1 MRATLLL
8 LTACCALA
16 TASGASAADVEFQL
30 APHAGE
36 GHLRIDI
43 PQRAALTPDT
53 FGAGVTAGVLL
64 PPGIV
69 LQAGLDRY
77 GHYTFFGLDEF
88 RFDQEYVA
96 AGYQFE
102 LGRGWRIVPTGG
114 WAYWKLDRFGFLVH
128 RADEQSLSGHDA
140 FWGLS
145 VQKRISR
152 RVALGAAYQQGNYD
166 FGRQRT
172 TSFVATFGF

>member
-8 LTACCALA
+8 LTCCMLGA
-16 TASGASAADVEFQL
+16 ASVTSAADWQFQL
-30 APHAGE
+30 APRAGE

-53 FGAGVTAGVLL
+53 FGAGVTAGVLT
-64 PPGIV
+64 PVGVV

-102 LGRGWRIVPTGG
+102 LGNGWRVVPTGG
-114 WAYWKLDRFGFLVH
+114 WAYWKLDRFGFLV
-128 RADEQSLSGHDA
+128 RRKDEQSLTGHDA

-145 VQKRISR
+145 ISKQIAR
-152 RVALGAAYQQGNYD
+152 RVSLGAAYQQGNYD

-172 TSFVATFGF
+172 TTFMAMFNF